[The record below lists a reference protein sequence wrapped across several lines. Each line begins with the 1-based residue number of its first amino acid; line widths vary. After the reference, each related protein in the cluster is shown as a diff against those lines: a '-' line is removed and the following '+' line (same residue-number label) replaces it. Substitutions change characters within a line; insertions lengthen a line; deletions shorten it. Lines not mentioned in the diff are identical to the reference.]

1 MFTKEKEIHNIML
14 RNIKDLYQRISDLE
28 IGGFNAPVKAFSD
41 GREFLLKDIILKNND
56 LDGTYCCIELKAKE
70 SSQRQELLSLIN
82 FFEENFKANKNN
94 VDKELELKAIQGIER
109 IKSLLQN
116 NS

>member
-1 MFTKEKEIHNIML
+1 MLL
-14 RNIKDLYQRISDLE
+14 RNVKDLYQRISELE
-28 IGGFNAPVKAFSD
+28 IGGYNAPIKAYSN
-41 GREFLLKDIILKNND
+41 GREFLIKDITLKNND

-70 SSQRQELLSLIN
+70 SSQKQELLALID
-82 FFEENFKANKNN
+82 FFEENFKENKDNAN
-94 VDKELELKAIQGIER
+94 KELELKAIQGIER